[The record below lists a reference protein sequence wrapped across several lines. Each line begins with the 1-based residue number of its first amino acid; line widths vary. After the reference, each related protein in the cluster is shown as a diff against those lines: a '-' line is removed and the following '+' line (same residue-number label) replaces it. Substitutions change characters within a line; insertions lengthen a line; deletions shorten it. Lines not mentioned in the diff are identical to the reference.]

1 MYQNNY
7 LVLCYYRVGGF
18 DRAEAMSQG
27 SSPSGNINRKQQDR
41 DVTMDWH
48 GKNVVIID
56 DERPVRWLLALLFRH
71 HGADVQLA
79 KDGETG
85 LCVVR
90 DSSPDLVILDLL
102 LPLMNGR
109 EVLKTLRRTSN
120 VPVVVLTS
128 IDKGE
133 EIVRC
138 LDAGADDYVAKPFE
152 GDVLLARCW
161 SAVRRYTNPAWKRT
175 PARELAR
182 GFSQRQ
188 TTHDVPVLPASR

>member
-1 MYQNNY
+1 
-7 LVLCYYRVGGF
+7 
-18 DRAEAMSQG
+18 
-27 SSPSGNINRKQQDR
+27 
-41 DVTMDWH
+41 MDWKD
-48 GKNVVIID
+48 KNVVIID

-79 KDGETG
+79 SDGEAG
-85 LCVVR
+85 LRVVR
-90 DSSPDLVILDLL
+90 ESSPDLVIVDLL

-109 EVLKTLRRTSN
+109 EVLKTLRQSSN

-128 IDKGE
+128 VDKGE

-161 SAVRRYTNPAWKRT
+161 SAVRRYTNPAWKRS
-175 PARELAR
+175 PAREIVRSFPKPQAAR
-182 GFSQRQ
+182 E
-188 TTHDVPVLPASR
+188 LPAVPPALASG

>member
-1 MYQNNY
+1 
-7 LVLCYYRVGGF
+7 
-18 DRAEAMSQG
+18 
-27 SSPSGNINRKQQDR
+27 
-41 DVTMDWH
+41 MDWH

-71 HGADVQLA
+71 NGADVQLA
-79 KDGETG
+79 KDGEAG
-85 LCVVR
+85 LRVVHET
-90 DSSPDLVILDLL
+90 SPDLVILDLL

-109 EVLKTLRRTSN
+109 EVLQRLRQTSN

-161 SAVRRYTNPAWKRT
+161 SAVRRYTNPAWKRSPGREIVRGFSKRQT
-175 PARELAR
+175 ARELP
-182 GFSQRQ
+182 S
-188 TTHDVPVLPASR
+188 VPSVSASG